1 MSSAKAPNSGA
12 GKGSSACQPASAC
25 SVRGSARCTSASRTA
40 SESSQAIGTTKNTS
54 RNATSGVARAQPRRA
69 IAGLPGAGRRGAAT
83 GHFVP
88 DHLVQRSASLSP
100 LSIQNFGS
108 SAKACFRISGLVGS
122 SPISDLSISGAA
134 PAEVTP

>member
-25 SVRGSARCTSASRTA
+25 SVRGRARGTSASRTA

-54 RNATSGVARAQPRRA
+54 RNPTSGVARAQAARA
-69 IAGLPGAGRRGAAT
+69 IAGLAVPAGAAT
-83 GHFVP
+83 CHFVP
-88 DHLVQRSASLSP
+88 AHLVQRSASLSP